1 MAPLEIEG
9 YDFWIAGVETR
20 YKNCLIELTWSE
32 REGFIKA
39 ILPITRSS
47 NMIVGIFDRS
57 KGTGKVF
64 DRREK
69 IRDEWYRPLDKL

>member
-20 YKNCLIELTWSE
+20 YNKCLLELRWSE
-32 REGFIKA
+32 RGAYIKA
-39 ILPITRSS
+39 ILTTTRSS

-57 KGTGKVF
+57 KGVGKIF

-69 IRDEWYRPLDKL
+69 IRNE